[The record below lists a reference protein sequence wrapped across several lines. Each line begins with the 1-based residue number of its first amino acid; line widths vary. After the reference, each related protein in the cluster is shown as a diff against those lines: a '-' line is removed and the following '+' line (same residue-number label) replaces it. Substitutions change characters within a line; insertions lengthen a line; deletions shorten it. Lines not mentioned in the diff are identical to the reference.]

1 MADPPRTRP
10 TPTADP
16 LEAWVRRSWL
26 LLGGVIGL
34 LAVLAVAWSVAPT
47 LPLALP
53 ILVAAALVV
62 AAAAVARW
70 AVNQRD
76 ARRREEVDNFARI
89 LQGFSRAVSP
99 DAIVEAILDEL
110 GPGTE
115 ADHLVVVRPPP
126 RAPIHDAPHVP
137 TPRGALLRGARDPTD
152 SLYILISGRIKVFMS
167 DLDGKEVIL
176 SILEPNEFFGEMG
189 LIDDRPRS
197 ASVVALEPCELI
209 CISKPDFK
217 RCLAEN
223 FDMAMT
229 VMRGL
234 VKRLREADKQIG
246 SLALMDV
253 FGRVA
258 RLLLE
263 TAELIDGEKVVTRKL
278 SKQDIARM
286 IGASREMV
294 SRVMKHLQEAGYI
307 EVRTDTIV
315 IRDNILLAD

>member
-1 MADPPRTRP
+1 MAG
-10 TPTADP
+10 
-16 LEAWVRRSWL
+16 S
-26 LLGGVIGL
+26 
-34 LAVLAVAWSVAPT
+34 LAGAS
-47 LPLALP
+47 
-53 ILVAAALVV
+53 
-62 AAAAVARW
+62 
-70 AVNQRD
+70 N
-76 ARRREEVDNFARI
+76 
-89 LQGFSRAVSP
+89 VS
-99 DAIVEAILDEL
+99 
-110 GPGTE
+110 T
-115 ADHLVVVRPPP
+115 
-126 RAPIHDAPHVP
+126 
-137 TPRGALLRGARDPTD
+137 ALLRNVPLLSVLSEDELALLARVVIRKSYARGSQILGAGDPTD

-176 SILEPNEFFGEMG
+176 AILGPNEFVGEMG
-189 LIDDRPRS
+189 LIDNSPRS
-197 ASVVALEPCELI
+197 ANVVALEPCEVV

-217 RCLAEN
+217 RCLADN

-234 VKRLREADKQIG
+234 VKRLRDADNQIG

-263 TAELIDGEKVVTRKL
+263 TAEVVDGEKVVIRKL

-307 EVRTDTIV
+307 ELRADTIV
-315 IRDNILLAD
+315 IRDNIPTPD